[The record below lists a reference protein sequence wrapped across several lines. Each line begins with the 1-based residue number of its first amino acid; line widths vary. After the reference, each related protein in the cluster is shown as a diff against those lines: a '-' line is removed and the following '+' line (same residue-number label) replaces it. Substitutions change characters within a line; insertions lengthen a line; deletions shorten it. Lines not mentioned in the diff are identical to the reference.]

1 MMRDGSG
8 SDGRDASCAGPALKK
23 TSRFHGIV
31 SPKKGR
37 ITFTRRIFVL
47 IYQCGNVSSAT
58 DCSDGLRL
66 VTNGSVC
73 TLRMMLA
80 AESLLICAP
89 LQFPGLE

>member
-1 MMRDGSG
+1 MMCDGTG
-8 SDGRDASCAGPALKK
+8 LDGRAASEEDFQIPQECVTRG
-23 TSRFHGIV
+23 
-31 SPKKGR
+31 
-37 ITFTRRIFVL
+37 TFLL

-66 VTNGSVC
+66 VRNGSMC
-73 TLRMMLA
+73 TLRTMLA